1 MDTGWPLPAWVTWK
15 SRSDWLAR
23 SSSSMKVPLRRVRV
37 VHLSLSKVEAVADGG
52 GQVCLEQAGGLVGVG
67 ENAAEEPV
75 VGVVGVGHEGALVS
89 AGCRLPAIVVRRRL
103 VCRVRGGRQAA
114 ARVSRAAARG
124 RRGRLPR

>member
-1 MDTGWPLPAWVTWK
+1 
-15 SRSDWLAR
+15 
-23 SSSSMKVPLRRVRV
+23 MKVPLRRVSV

-67 ENAAEEPV
+67 EDGAEEPV

-103 VCRVRGGRQAA
+103 VCRVRGGRQG
-114 ARVSRAAARG
+114 VH
-124 RRGRLPR
+124 LPRCEGGGAPPALVMGAGAPG